1 MKFIITIPCCSPP
14 RLTLYKGPPAI
25 NINNKLRVTTSIK
38 TNNLTKMVQANR
50 ANIQVQLSVD
60 LSALNKESV
69 TKPVAASDFAAL
81 LGEAKAYG
89 AANGVK

>member
-1 MKFIITIPCCSPP
+1 
-14 RLTLYKGPPAI
+14 
-25 NINNKLRVTTSIK
+25 
-38 TNNLTKMVQANR
+38 MVQANR